1 MRPVAVPALAER
13 EGNCFFWAGELLA
26 RLRRYAQGR
35 ERYPTPQWFMVKT
48 AAGLNA
54 ASSRVDEYAAAHEE
68 RHSEVLSLGIENV
81 ATDPEQ

>member
-1 MRPVAVPALAER
+1 
-13 EGNCFFWAGELLA
+13 
-26 RLRRYAQGR
+26 
-35 ERYPTPQWFMVKT
+35 MVKT